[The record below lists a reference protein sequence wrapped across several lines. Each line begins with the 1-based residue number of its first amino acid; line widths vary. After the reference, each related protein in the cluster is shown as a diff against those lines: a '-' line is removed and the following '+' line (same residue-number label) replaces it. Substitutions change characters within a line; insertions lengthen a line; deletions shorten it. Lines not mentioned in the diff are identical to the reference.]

1 MPKRPYNL
9 YAGPAILP
17 QEVMAQAREEFMD
30 IAGTGLSI
38 LESSHRGA
46 AYSEIN
52 STAQQDLRD
61 LLNIPDSY
69 SVLFLTG
76 GASLQFGMIPMN
88 FLQGGTADYVNTGA
102 WATKAIKEAK
112 LFGTVNI
119 AGSSEDKNFSYVP
132 AIDSLN
138 LTPDARYLHICTNE
152 TIGGI
157 RWPVFPDSGDVPLI
171 GDMSSEI
178 CSRKIDVSR
187 FAMIY
192 AGAQKNLGPAGVTI
206 VIISDEMLTRC
217 PDNLTTLLNY
227 QTQAAKDSN
236 YNTPPVF
243 SIYIVGLVLKWLKKQ
258 GGVEAMEKINDEKAG
273 LLYQMIDS
281 TDFYRGTA
289 EIADRSTMNITFR
302 LQDED
307 LEAAFIKE
315 GTAAGFIGLKGHRS
329 VGGVRASIY
338 NAFPLEGVKALVE
351 FMKDFEAKH
360 RGD

>member
-1 MPKRPYNL
+1 MTKRPYNL

-46 AYSEIN
+46 AYDEIN
-52 STAQQDLRD
+52 SSAQQDLRE

-69 SVLFLTG
+69 SVIFLQG

-88 FLQGGTADYVNTGA
+88 FLRGGTADYVNTGA
-102 WATKAIKEAK
+102 WSKKAIKEAK

-152 TIGGI
+152 TIGGV

-178 CSRKIDVSR
+178 CSRKIDVSK

-206 VIISDEMLTRC
+206 VIMSDEMLSRC
-217 PDNLTTLLNY
+217 PDDLTTLLNY
-227 QTQAAKDSN
+227 RTQAEKDSN

-243 SIYIVGLVLKWLKKQ
+243 PIYIVGLVLKWLKKL
-258 GGVEAMEKINDEKAG
+258 GGVEAIEKINNEKAD
-273 LLYQMIDS
+273 LLYEMIDS

-289 EIADRSTMNITFR
+289 AIEDRSTMNITFR
-302 LQDED
+302 LPSEE

-351 FMKDFEAKH
+351 FMKDFEIKNA
-360 RGD
+360 

>member
-1 MPKRPYNL
+1 MTKRPYNL

-17 QEVMAQAREEFMD
+17 QEVMAQAREELMD

-38 LESSHRGA
+38 LEYSHRGA
-46 AYSEIN
+46 AYGEIN
-52 STAQQDLRD
+52 SSAQQDLRD

-69 SVLFLTG
+69 SVLFLQG

-102 WATKAIKEAK
+102 WSKKAIKEAK
-112 LFGTVNI
+112 LFGTVNV

-152 TIGGI
+152 TIGGV

-178 CSRKIDVSR
+178 CSRKIDVSK
-187 FAMIY
+187 FEMIY

-206 VIISDEMLTRC
+206 VIISEEMLARC
-217 PDNLTTLLNY
+217 PDDLTTLLDY
-227 QTQAAKDSN
+227 RTQAGKDSN

-243 SIYIVGLVLKWLKKQ
+243 SIYIVGLVLKWLKKL
-258 GGVEAMEKINDEKAG
+258 GGVEAIEKINNEKAD
-273 LLYQMIDS
+273 LLYRMIDS

-289 EIADRSTMNITFR
+289 ALQDRSIMNITFR
-302 LQDED
+302 IPKEE
-307 LEAAFIKE
+307 LEVLFIKE

-329 VGGVRASIY
+329 VGGIRASIY
-338 NAFPLEGVKALVE
+338 NAFPLEGVQALVE
-351 FMKDFEAKH
+351 FMQNFEKENS
-360 RGD
+360 

>member
-1 MPKRPYNL
+1 
-9 YAGPAILP
+9 
-17 QEVMAQAREEFMD
+17 
-30 IAGTGLSI
+30 
-38 LESSHRGA
+38 
-46 AYSEIN
+46 
-52 STAQQDLRD
+52 
-61 LLNIPDSY
+61 
-69 SVLFLTG
+69 
-76 GASLQFGMIPMN
+76 IPMN

-102 WATKAIKEAK
+102 CATKAIKEAK

-171 GDMSSEI
+171 ADMSSEI

>member
-1 MPKRPYNL
+1 MTKRPYNL

-46 AYSEIN
+46 AYGEIN
-52 STAQQDLRD
+52 SSAQQDLRD

-69 SVLFLTG
+69 SVIFLQG

-88 FLQGGTADYVNTGA
+88 FLRGGTADYVNTGA
-102 WATKAIKEAK
+102 WSKKAIKEAK

-132 AIDSLN
+132 AIKSLN
-138 LTPDARYLHICTNE
+138 LSPDAEYLHICSNE

-157 RWPVFPDSGDVPLI
+157 RWPVFPDSGDIPLI
-171 GDMSSEI
+171 ADMSSEI
-178 CSRKIDVSR
+178 CSRKIDVSK
-187 FAMIY
+187 FEMIY

-206 VIISDEMLTRC
+206 VILSDQMLSSC
-217 PDNLTTLLNY
+217 PDDLTTMLNY
-227 QTQAAKDSN
+227 RTQAEKDSN
-236 YNTPPVF
+236 YNTPPIF
-243 SIYIVGLVLKWLKKQ
+243 SIYLVGLVLKWLKAR
-258 GGVEAMEKINDEKAG
+258 GGIEAVEAANNEKAD
-273 LLYQMIDS
+273 LLYRMIDS

-289 EIADRSTMNITFR
+289 ANPDRSIMNITFR
-302 LQDED
+302 LPSED
-307 LEAAFIKE
+307 LEAAFIRE
-315 GTAAGFIGLKGHRS
+315 VTAAGFIGLKGHRS
-329 VGGVRASIY
+329 VGGIRASIY

-351 FMKDFEAKH
+351 FMKNFEEKCS
-360 RGD
+360 

>member
-1 MPKRPYNL
+1 MTKRPYNL

-17 QEVMAQAREEFMD
+17 QEVMAQAREELMD

-38 LESSHRGA
+38 LEYSHRGA
-46 AYSEIN
+46 AYGEIN
-52 STAQQDLRD
+52 SSAQQDLRD

-69 SVLFLTG
+69 SVLFLQG

-102 WATKAIKEAK
+102 WSKKAIKEAK

-152 TIGGI
+152 TIGGV

-178 CSRKIDVSR
+178 CSRKIDVSK
-187 FAMIY
+187 FEMIY

-206 VIISDEMLTRC
+206 VIISEEMLARC
-217 PDNLTTLLNY
+217 PDDLTTLLDY
-227 QTQAAKDSN
+227 RTQAGKDSN

-243 SIYIVGLVLKWLKKQ
+243 SIYIVGLVLKWLKKL
-258 GGVEAMEKINDEKAG
+258 GGVEAIEKINNEKAD
-273 LLYQMIDS
+273 LLYEMIDS

-289 EIADRSTMNITFR
+289 AIEDRSTMNITFR
-302 LQDED
+302 LPSEE

-351 FMKDFEAKH
+351 FMKDFEIKNA
-360 RGD
+360 

>member
-1 MPKRPYNL
+1 MTKRPYNL

-17 QEVMAQAREEFMD
+17 QEVMAQAREELMD

-38 LESSHRGA
+38 LEYSHRGA
-46 AYSEIN
+46 AYGEIN
-52 STAQQDLRD
+52 SSAQQDLRD

-69 SVLFLTG
+69 SVLFLQG

-102 WATKAIKEAK
+102 WSKKAIKEAK
-112 LFGTVNI
+112 LFGTVNV

-152 TIGGI
+152 TIGGV

-178 CSRKIDVSR
+178 CSRKIDVSK
-187 FAMIY
+187 FDMIY

-206 VIISDEMLTRC
+206 VIISEEMLARC
-217 PDNLTTLLNY
+217 PDDLTTLLDY
-227 QTQAAKDSN
+227 RTQAGKDSN

-243 SIYIVGLVLKWLKKQ
+243 SIYIVGLVLKWLKKL
-258 GGVEAMEKINDEKAG
+258 GGVEAIEKINNEKAD
-273 LLYQMIDS
+273 LLYEMIDS

-289 EIADRSTMNITFR
+289 AIEDRSTMNITFR
-302 LQDED
+302 LPSEE

-351 FMKDFEAKH
+351 FMKDFEIKNA
-360 RGD
+360 

>member
-1 MPKRPYNL
+1 MTKRPYNF

-17 QEVMAQAREEFMD
+17 QEVMDQARDEFMD

-46 AYSEIN
+46 AYDEIN
-52 STAQQDLRD
+52 SSAQQDLRD

-69 SVLFLTG
+69 SVIFLQG
-76 GASLQFGMIPMN
+76 GASLQFGMVPMN

-102 WATKAIKEAK
+102 WSKKAIKEAR

-119 AGSSEDKNFSYVP
+119 AGSSEDKNFSYIP
-132 AIDSLN
+132 AIESLN
-138 LTPDARYLHICTNE
+138 LTQDAKYLHICSNE

-157 RWPVFPDSGDVPLI
+157 RWPVFPDSGAVPLI
-171 GDMSSEI
+171 ADMSSEI
-178 CSRKIDVSR
+178 CSRKIDVSK
-187 FAMIY
+187 FDMIY

-206 VIISDEMLTRC
+206 VILSDEMLSRC
-217 PDNLTTLLNY
+217 PDNLTTMLNY
-227 QTQAAKDSN
+227 RTQAEKDSN

-243 SIYIVGLVLKWLKKQ
+243 SIYIVGLVLKWLKSR
-258 GGVEAMEKINDEKAG
+258 GGIEQIEAVNNEKAG
-273 LLYQMIDS
+273 LLYRMIDS

-289 EIADRSTMNITFR
+289 AIDDRSTMNVTFR
-302 LQDED
+302 LPSEE

-315 GTAAGFIGLKGHRS
+315 GTSAGFIGLKGHRS

-338 NAFPLEGVKALVE
+338 NAFPIEGVKALVE
-351 FMKDFEAKH
+351 FMKDFEKNNS
-360 RGD
+360 